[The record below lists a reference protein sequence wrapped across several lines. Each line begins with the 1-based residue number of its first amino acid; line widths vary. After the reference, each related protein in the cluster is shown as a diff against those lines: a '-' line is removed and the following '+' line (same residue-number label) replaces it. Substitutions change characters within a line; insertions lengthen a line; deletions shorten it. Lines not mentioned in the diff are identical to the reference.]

1 MVRRQSAKLLFAGSI
16 PARAF
21 LFLRIRRRGA
31 APPTAMNLSR
41 LALSLG
47 QSATLKLNELANNLK
62 AEGKPVIHLGGG
74 EPEEKIPGG
83 AFNESRAMLD
93 GGLVRYTP
101 TSGTAQL
108 KKEIAAYTEQYY
120 GLNPAPKNIVASSG
134 AKQAIY
140 NFLISVVDPG
150 DQVIFPS
157 PYWVSYPEMVR
168 LAYGTPVVVRPPKGE
183 LLVRA
188 EDIEAHFTSSTKAVL
203 LNSPNN
209 PSGQVYTGEFIREL
223 VEICEHRNI
232 YLLMDDIYNRL
243 VFDGLKAPSAFGFS
257 KRPLDESVIVSVN
270 GVSKSFSMTGY
281 RIGWS
286 VASAALTQAMV
297 KVQAQVSSCPSALS
311 QAAAAGALREGG
323 AFVETLRAGLEKKR
337 DVMAAELS
345 KVKKVKLH
353 KPQGTFYSFPD
364 FSAYEPDS
372 TRLSNML
379 LDKAM
384 VVTVPGVEFGL
395 EGHLRLSYCGSEKDI
410 VEGVSRIRELLD

>member
-1 MVRRQSAKLLFAGSI
+1 
-16 PARAF
+16 
-21 LFLRIRRRGA
+21 
-31 APPTAMNLSR
+31 MNLSR

-83 AFNESRAMLD
+83 AFSESKKLLD
-93 GGLVRYTP
+93 GGFVRYTP
-101 TSGTAQL
+101 TSGTAPL
-108 KKEIAAYTEQYY
+108 KKEIAAYTEAHY
-120 GLNPAPKNIVASSG
+120 GVKPGPKNIVVASG

-140 NFLISVVDPG
+140 NFLVSVVDPG
-150 DQVIFPS
+150 DEVIFPA

-168 LAYGTPVVVRPPKGE
+168 LAYGTPVVVRPRPGE
-183 LLVRA
+183 LLCSA
-188 EDIEAHFTSSTKAVL
+188 EDIECHLTSRTKAIL

-209 PSGQVYTGEFIREL
+209 PSGQVYPESFIREM
-223 VEICEHRNI
+223 VEICEGRNI

-243 VFDGLKAPSAFGFS
+243 VFDGLKAPSAFTFS
-257 KRPLDESVIVSVN
+257 KKPLHDSNIVSIN
-270 GVSKSFSMTGY
+270 GVSKTFSMTGY

-286 VASAALTQAMV
+286 VANEAVTQAMV

-311 QAAAAGALREGG
+311 QAAAAGALREGD
-323 AFVETLRAGLEKKR
+323 AFVEGLKKSLEKKR
-337 DVMAAELS
+337 DVMVAELA
-345 KVKKVKLH
+345 KLKKVKLH

-364 FSAYEPDS
+364 FSAYDKDS
-372 TRLSNML
+372 TKLSNLL

-410 VEGVSRIRELLD
+410 IEGVSRIRKTLD

>member
-1 MVRRQSAKLLFAGSI
+1 
-16 PARAF
+16 
-21 LFLRIRRRGA
+21 
-31 APPTAMNLSR
+31 MNLSR

-83 AFNESRAMLD
+83 AFSESKKLLD
-93 GGLVRYTP
+93 GGFVRYTP
-101 TSGTAQL
+101 TSGTAPL
-108 KKEIAAYTEQYY
+108 KKEIAAYTEAHY
-120 GLNPAPKNIVASSG
+120 GVKPGPKNIVVASG

-140 NFLISVVDPG
+140 NFLVSVVDPG
-150 DQVIFPS
+150 DEVIFPA

-168 LAYGTPVVVRPPKGE
+168 LAYGTPVVVRPRPGE
-183 LLVRA
+183 LLCSA
-188 EDIEAHFTSSTKAVL
+188 EDIECHLTSRTKAIL

-209 PSGQVYTGEFIREL
+209 PSGQVYPESFIREM
-223 VEICEHRNI
+223 VEICEGRNI

-243 VFDGLKAPSAFGFS
+243 VFDGLKAPSAFTFS
-257 KRPLDESVIVSVN
+257 KKPLHDSNIVSIN
-270 GVSKSFSMTGY
+270 GVSKTFSMTGY

-286 VASAALTQAMV
+286 VANEAVTQAMV

-311 QAAAAGALREGG
+311 QAAAAGALREGD
-323 AFVETLRAGLEKKR
+323 AFVEGLKKSLEKKR
-337 DVMAAELS
+337 DVMVAELA
-345 KVKKVKLH
+345 KLKKVKLH

-364 FSAYEPDS
+364 FSAYDKDS
-372 TRLSNML
+372 TKLSNLL

-410 VEGVSRIRELLD
+410 VEGVSRIRKTLD